1 MVGLGVRELAA
12 LRLGVALG
20 VRVAG
25 LVPVGDAVGER
36 LRVLAGVGVREPVPL
51 GVSVRGAVRVAA
63 GDALPEPL
71 RRLATLSPRYVSRA
85 TTASGVSPPPPPLPP
100 PPPAA
105 SHSSADSRMPLA
117 MMLTGTSWLML
128 AYRKQL
134 ECASPAW
141 RLASMRRE
149 PTSNA

>member
-85 TTASGVSPPPPPLPP
+85 TTASGVSPPPPP

-105 SHSSADSRMPLA
+105 SHSSAASRMPLA

-134 ECASPAW
+134 ECASAAW
-141 RLASMRRE
+141 RLASTRRA
-149 PTSNA
+149 PASNE